1 MFDLN
6 FSRSFT
12 TSALCFCHV
21 IKLKDNVVYINL
33 CSMNG
38 KEAGGFMPCWC
49 SWTAGGTTNHV
60 DHILCIEWKTLHTVC
75 PLSIVHSSRPSM
87 EDKMC
92 YTLNP
97 HRNSKAKEDRLDSS
111 LASGLLC
118 SCLVIGRSPSV
129 LVAVQLPEDHSCCR
143 NNRKQE
149 RKHTLSLESKNV
161 FADTNTHDFS
171 GSLPGRMFFVLV
183 VQISTVCGYRE
194 CVQSLLVCACV
205 CGGVSLLD

>member
-1 MFDLN
+1 
-6 FSRSFT
+6 
-12 TSALCFCHV
+12 
-21 IKLKDNVVYINL
+21 
-33 CSMNG
+33 
-38 KEAGGFMPCWC
+38 
-49 SWTAGGTTNHV
+49 
-60 DHILCIEWKTLHTVC
+60 
-75 PLSIVHSSRPSM
+75 M

-161 FADTNTHDFS
+161 FADTNTRDFS

-183 VQISTVCGYRE
+183 VQISTVL
-194 CVQSLLVCACV
+194 CVQRVRAKFISLCV
-205 CGGVSLLD
+205 CVWGGGIIIGLKDRNTDRNTQDFVSLSV

>member
-1 MFDLN
+1 
-6 FSRSFT
+6 
-12 TSALCFCHV
+12 
-21 IKLKDNVVYINL
+21 
-33 CSMNG
+33 
-38 KEAGGFMPCWC
+38 
-49 SWTAGGTTNHV
+49 
-60 DHILCIEWKTLHTVC
+60 
-75 PLSIVHSSRPSM
+75 M

-161 FADTNTHDFS
+161 FADTNTRDFS

-183 VQISTVCGYRE
+183 VQISTVL
-194 CVQSLLVCACV
+194 CVQRVRAKFISLCVCV
-205 CGGVSLLD
+205 CGGGYHYWTKGQKYRPKHTRFCVSISVNVTFVVASENQSHNFQDFLHKILCFGSFSNTQATVQSCC